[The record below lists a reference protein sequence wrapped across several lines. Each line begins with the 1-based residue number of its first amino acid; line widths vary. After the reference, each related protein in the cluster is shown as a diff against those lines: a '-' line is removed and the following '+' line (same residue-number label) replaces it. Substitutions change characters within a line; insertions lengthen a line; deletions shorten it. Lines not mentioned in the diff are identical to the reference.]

1 MQNTSELLKRFNNCE
16 VLSDS
21 EALKLYRDLNE
32 VNNCL
37 LGKGAMFEM
46 MQAGVW
52 CYAMRV
58 REVVEARSIAINS
71 KEV

>member
-46 MQAGVW
+46 MQAG
-52 CYAMRV
+52 
-58 REVVEARSIAINS
+58 EVVEARSIAINS